1 MRTVLVLIRIETSTE
16 SFQRIQ
22 RMTPRT
28 RTRTSQQNSTSS
40 ANETATACR
49 HLGMFWVQFEGICSA
64 NGEYYVCG
72 SLVGCTFLK

>member
-1 MRTVLVLIRIETSTE
+1 MRTVLVLIRIETSTD

-49 HLGMFWVQFEGICSA
+49 HLGMFINTETTEPQH
-64 NGEYYVCG
+64 
-72 SLVGCTFLK
+72 THKPDQP

>member
-40 ANETATACR
+40 ANETATPCR
-49 HLGMFWVQFEGICSA
+49 HLGMFINTETTEPQH
-64 NGEYYVCG
+64 
-72 SLVGCTFLK
+72 THKPDQP

>member
-28 RTRTSQQNSTSS
+28 RTRTRTSQQNSTSS
-40 ANETATACR
+40 ANETATPCR
-49 HLGMFWVQFEGICSA
+49 HLGMFINTETTEPQH
-64 NGEYYVCG
+64 
-72 SLVGCTFLK
+72 THKPDQP